1 MKRPSRLVIFLTVC
15 IDLIGFGIVL
25 PLLPQYAERFGAP
38 GWQIGAIIASY
49 SVMQFFFVPWLG
61 RLSDRVGRRPVIL
74 VSTAGSTFSYVLFA
88 VASSLEGSSGLWMLL
103 VSRVF
108 AGIAGANLSVASA
121 YIADITE
128 VENRSKGLA
137 LIGVAFG
144 VGFMLGP
151 AIGAVSAKFFGLPGP
166 GWIAAAI
173 CGGNFLLA
181 CAILPESR
189 KSSSEPAP
197 DRPKF
202 EQWKHTLRQPKL
214 GLLIGIFFLATFCFV
229 CFESTLPLLLK
240 KPPFEYD
247 ETRVGYLFAW
257 CGLVAFLAQGLV
269 GRLVKRFGDPLL
281 ISVGLLGV
289 ATSLFLIPFVQGFA
303 AMLAVLGLFALFS
316 GINRAPTMGM
326 ISLNAPANEQGNTFG
341 VAQSAGTLARIFG
354 PLTAATLYDLR
365 PQLPYLLCAC
375 IAATAAAIAWLYL
388 VRRKAPQPL
397 STTPRKNPPEQIEP
411 LSLSSRPK
419 TKQK

>member
-1 MKRPSRLVIFLTVC
+1 MKKPSRLVIFLTVC

-25 PLLPQYAERFGAP
+25 PLLPQYADQFGAP

-49 SVMQFFFVPWLG
+49 SVMQFFFVPWSG

-88 VASSLEGSSGLWMLL
+88 AASYLEGSPGLWMLL

-121 YIADITE
+121 YIADVTAA
-128 VENRSKGLA
+128 ENRSKGLA
-137 LIGVAFG
+137 LIGIAFG

-151 AIGAVSAKFFGLPGP
+151 AIGAISAKFFGLPGP
-166 GWIAAAI
+166 GWAAAAI

-181 CAILPESR
+181 CVILPESR

-240 KPPFEYD
+240 EPPFEYG
-247 ETRVGYLFAW
+247 ETRVGYVFAW
-257 CGLVAFLAQGLV
+257 CGLVAFLVQGLV
-269 GRLVKRFGDPLL
+269 GRLVKRFGEPFL
-281 ISVGLLGV
+281 ISAGLLGV
-289 ATSLFLIPFVQGFA
+289 AVSFLLLPFVKSFA
-303 AMLAVLGLFALFS
+303 AMLAVLGLYALFS
-316 GINRAPTMGM
+316 GINRAPTMGL
-326 ISLNAPANEQGNTFG
+326 ISLNAPVNEQGNTFG

-354 PLTAATLYDLR
+354 PLTATTLYDLR

-375 IAATAAAIAWLYL
+375 IAAMAAAVAWLYL
-388 VRRKAPQPL
+388 VRRKALQPL
-397 STTPRKNPPEQIEP
+397 STAPHKKEV
-411 LSLSSRPK
+411 K
-419 TKQK
+419 

>member
-1 MKRPSRLVIFLTVC
+1 MKKPSRLVIFLTVC

-25 PLLPQYAERFGAP
+25 PLLPQYADQFGAP

-88 VASSLEGSSGLWMLL
+88 AASYREGSPGLWMLL

-121 YIADITE
+121 YIADVTAA
-128 VENRSKGLA
+128 ENRSKGLA

-151 AIGAVSAKFFGLPGP
+151 AIGAISAKLFGLPGP
-166 GWIAAAI
+166 GWVAAAI

-181 CAILPESR
+181 CVILPESQ

-214 GLLIGIFFLATFCFV
+214 GLLIGIFFLATFCFAG
-229 CFESTLPLLLK
+229 FESTLPLSLK
-240 KPPFEYD
+240 EPPFEYD
-247 ETRVGYLFAW
+247 KTRVGYMFAW

-269 GRLVKRFGDPLL
+269 GRLVKRFGEPFL
-281 ISVGLLGV
+281 ISAGLLGV
-289 ATSLFLIPFVQGFA
+289 AASLFLVPFVKGDYA
-303 AMLAVLGLFALFS
+303 IYAMLAVLGLFALFS
-316 GINRAPTMGM
+316 GLNRAPTMGM
-326 ISLNAPANEQGNTFG
+326 ISLNAPVNEQGNTFG

-365 PQLPYLLCAC
+365 PQLPYFLCAG
-375 IAATAAAIAWLYL
+375 IAAMAAVFAWLYL
-388 VRRKAPQPL
+388 IRRKDPQSL
-397 STTPRKNPPEQIEP
+397 STAPHKKEV
-411 LSLSSRPK
+411 K
-419 TKQK
+419 

>member
-1 MKRPSRLVIFLTVC
+1 MKKPSRLVIFLTVC
-15 IDLIGFGIVL
+15 MDLIGFGIVL
-25 PLLPQYAERFGAP
+25 PLLPQYADQFGAP

-88 VASSLEGSSGLWMLL
+88 AASSWEGSPGLWMLL

-121 YIADITE
+121 YIADVTE
-128 VENRSKGLA
+128 AENRSKGLA

-151 AIGAVSAKFFGLPGP
+151 AIGAISAKFFGLPGP
-166 GWIAAAI
+166 GWVAAAI

-181 CAILPESR
+181 CVILPESR
-189 KSSSEPAP
+189 KSSSEPVP

-202 EQWKHTLRQPKL
+202 KQWEHTLRQPKL
-214 GLLIGIFFLATFCFV
+214 GLLIGIFFLATFCFAG
-229 CFESTLPLLLK
+229 FESTLPLLLK
-240 KPPFEYD
+240 EPPFEYD
-247 ETRVGYLFAW
+247 KTRVGYVFAW
-257 CGLVAFLAQGLV
+257 CGLIAFLAQGLV
-269 GRLVKRFGDPLL
+269 GRLVKRFGEPFL
-281 ISVGLLGV
+281 ISAGLLGV
-289 ATSLFLIPFVQGFA
+289 AASLFLVPFVKGDY

-316 GINRAPTMGM
+316 GLNRAPTMGM

-354 PLTAATLYDLR
+354 PLTAATLHDLR
-365 PQLPYLLCAC
+365 PQMPYLLGAG
-375 IAATAAAIAWLYL
+375 IAAMAAVFAWLYL
-388 VRRKAPQPL
+388 VRRKDPQP
-397 STTPRKNPPEQIEP
+397 PRAK
-411 LSLSSRPK
+411 K
-419 TKQK
+419 K

>member
-1 MKRPSRLVIFLTVC
+1 MKKPSRLVIFLTVC

-25 PLLPQYAERFGAP
+25 PLLPQYADQFGAP

-88 VASSLEGSSGLWMLL
+88 AASYWKGLPGLWMLL

-121 YIADITE
+121 YIADVTAA
-128 VENRSKGLA
+128 ENRSKGLA

-151 AIGAVSAKFFGLPGP
+151 AIGAISAKLFGLPGP
-166 GWIAAAI
+166 GWVAAAI

-181 CAILPESR
+181 CVILPESR

-214 GLLIGIFFLATFCFV
+214 GLLIGIFFLATFCFAG
-229 CFESTLPLLLK
+229 FESTLPLSLK
-240 KPPFEYD
+240 EPPFEYD
-247 ETRVGYLFAW
+247 KTRVGYMFAW

-269 GRLVKRFGDPLL
+269 GRLVKRFGEPFL
-281 ISVGLLGV
+281 ISAGLLGV
-289 ATSLFLIPFVQGFA
+289 AASLFLVPFVKGDYA
-303 AMLAVLGLFALFS
+303 IYAMLAVLGLFALFS
-316 GINRAPTMGM
+316 GLNRAPTMGM
-326 ISLNAPANEQGNTFG
+326 ISLNAPVNEQGNTFG

-365 PQLPYLLCAC
+365 PQLPYFLCAG
-375 IAATAAAIAWLYL
+375 IAAMAAVFAWLYL
-388 VRRKAPQPL
+388 IRRKDPQSL
-397 STTPRKNPPEQIEP
+397 STAPHKKEV
-411 LSLSSRPK
+411 K
-419 TKQK
+419 